1 MGQHA
6 ITWQLALK
14 DYAKNNTQPVPQN
27 SLYADCDNLETRLR
41 DAQEIS
47 GSKDKLEKAYDKL
60 KAATKK
66 FVKEYDRLH
75 ALLLHENSRHPL
87 LHSLRN
93 IQSKLNV
100 EVDTASKRL
109 SKFLI

>member
-14 DYAKNNTQPVPQN
+14 DYAKNNTQAVPKN
-27 SLYADCDNLETRLR
+27 SLYADCDSLETRLK

-66 FVKEYDRLH
+66 FTEEYDRLH
-75 ALLLHENSRHPL
+75 TLLLNENSRHPL
-87 LHSLRN
+87 LQALRN
-93 IQSKLNV
+93 VQTKLNV
-100 EVDTASKRL
+100 EVLAASKRL
-109 SKFLI
+109 SKFLN